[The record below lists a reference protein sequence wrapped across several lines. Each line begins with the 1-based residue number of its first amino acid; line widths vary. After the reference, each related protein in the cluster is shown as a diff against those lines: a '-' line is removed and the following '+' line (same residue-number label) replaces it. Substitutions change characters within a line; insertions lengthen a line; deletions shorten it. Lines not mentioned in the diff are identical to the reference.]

1 MKNKRLNRDLL
12 VLFKQEFKSPQ
23 AIEFEVEWLHDLL
36 FDVEQV
42 DNFVLAHE
50 IIHLNR
56 LKVLQ
61 TSFEIKKL
69 LRNRKEQP
77 FVFLSCKN

>member
-36 FDVEQV
+36 YDVEQV